1 MVKTL
6 LLCRQT
12 IRRKALK
19 LQKCIFRR
27 SAGLKCVGWRPTT
40 LHTSLYLKKS
50 PRTGWRHC
58 HSSVLDWWLVGRSP
72 AQEVAGSRSK
82 SSIPTDDVTQAEHQS
97 DFQGLSDQRRDDV
110 RLASPPVTTEIHRE
124 QGEHQ
129 VQNTSMS
136 GLSKHEKELPQ
147 PSPEAYEK
155 WRLNK
160 LKKKYNEYSKWWEQ
174 RDLAKCS
181 RIENLEAKVASLQKE
196 VRDGQGREGR
206 LIWAFQQSQTQNE
219 HVKKSKSDSNLAF
232 TNKVKGL
239 AKQVTDTKQELT
251 DAHDHY
257 QVALSEVEKEKDLDV
272 VCLQRDM
279 GACRRMA
286 WQTQEEITA
295 MRKEAERHE
304 RQALNLKRKLC
315 EMEEEKARVIDNFVE
330 TLGEK
335 DEVLEHERD
344 LRKAAGLKSDISIQT
359 LKQKIAQQAQV
370 MKSLQEENQTVCDL
384 QRTVS
389 ENRIALKNN
398 AQQMALMTQKM
409 ETMHDELRNDS
420 ETAALL
426 HAMVDELRKKNKH
439 LEEERQQERQRTAV
453 TIKETLSAFS
463 EAKLKNMDL
472 TDTVQ
477 KLTSEYP
484 ESYDKLRVDEET
496 QESYQHMIDMLQ
508 KKVDNCETI
517 IANNCRGNSRLQD
530 KLQKAQK
537 HVGTLRGHFVEIF
550 NEKTLETD
558 NLKKQLHAKRMPKA
572 SSSPVTSS
580 RAELPEGGGGET
592 VLPPEFCPK
601 LRGYRREGNEDT
613 RTVDSSDVEF
623 SWRLATDER
632 TCCSSLNPQD
642 QVVVVACQDE
652 RREVCMILFKWIEDK
667 DHDSYEGNGDL
678 TPYARD
684 DGASLSEQQQKTQCG
699 IMGVVVHTRQYL

>member
-1 MVKTL
+1 
-6 LLCRQT
+6 
-12 IRRKALK
+12 
-19 LQKCIFRR
+19 
-27 SAGLKCVGWRPTT
+27 
-40 LHTSLYLKKS
+40 
-50 PRTGWRHC
+50 
-58 HSSVLDWWLVGRSP
+58 
-72 AQEVAGSRSK
+72 
-82 SSIPTDDVTQAEHQS
+82 
-97 DFQGLSDQRRDDV
+97 
-110 RLASPPVTTEIHRE
+110 
-124 QGEHQ
+124 
-129 VQNTSMS
+129 MS

-257 QVALSEVEKEKDLDV
+257 QVALSEVEKEKDLEV

-477 KLTSEYP
+477 KLTVTRTDNELELGRLRDKIKLLEEILMRVDMDLESCMLDVDVPSKLKARVLKMKSEYP

-572 SSSPVTSS
+572 SPRSKVRAPAKVDAQTSAS
-580 RAELPEGGGGET
+580 LCPEDRQ
-592 VLPPEFCPK
+592 PPGAIDEK
-601 LRGYRREGNEDT
+601 ED
-613 RTVDSSDVEF
+613 E
-623 SWRLATDER
+623 DEK
-632 TCCSSLNPQD
+632 D
-642 QVVVVACQDE
+642 KDE
-652 RREVCMILFKWIEDK
+652 DEDK
-667 DHDSYEGNGDL
+667 DKDKDKEVPTSSQAPAPSEDEPSELLQPTGPNDGD
-678 TPYARD
+678 TPPVD
-684 DGASLSEQQQKTQCG
+684 E
-699 IMGVVVHTRQYL
+699 